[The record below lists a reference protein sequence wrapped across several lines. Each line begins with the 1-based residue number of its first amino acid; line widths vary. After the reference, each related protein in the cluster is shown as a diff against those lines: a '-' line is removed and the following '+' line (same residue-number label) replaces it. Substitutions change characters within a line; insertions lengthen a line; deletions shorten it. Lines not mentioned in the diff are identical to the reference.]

1 MPPRPE
7 KDVKTAVLDAAERLM
22 ADYGVNGVSLRRIL
36 TEAAANSAALHYHF
50 KSREGL
56 VEAILVRHGQ
66 KINLRRREVLA
77 AMEGQAQSPDVDQIV
92 DALVDPM
99 VEFLRDEGESGRWFL
114 RFLARLQTD
123 RSVVH
128 HALQEQHF
136 PDVRQRM
143 ARYMTEACPHLPMPE
158 LRQRSTMMI
167 DTTLQSLANA
177 EFMSEQ
183 WGGERH
189 EVLLMEFVG
198 TLKAFLA
205 GGLAAPA
212 RSRSMNSTI

>member
-1 MPPRPE
+1 MPPDLE
-7 KDVKTAVLDAAERLM
+7 KDVKTAVLDAAERLL

-36 TEAAANSAALHYHF
+36 VEAGANSAALHYHF

-66 KINLRRREVLA
+66 QINFRRREVLA
-77 AMEGQAQSPDVDQIV
+77 AMEGQARPPDVDQIV

-99 VEFLRDEGESGRWFL
+99 VEFLRDEGESGRRFL
-114 RFLARLQTD
+114 RFLARLQSD

-136 PDVRQRM
+136 PDVRERM
-143 ARYMTEACPHLPMPE
+143 TRYLNQACPHLPMPE
-158 LRQRSTMMI
+158 LKQRSTMMI
-167 DTTLQSLANA
+167 DAMLQSLANA
-177 EFMSEQ
+177 DFMSEQ

-189 EVLLMEFVG
+189 EALLTEFVG

-212 RSRSMNSTI
+212 RMTSTI

>member
-1 MPPRPE
+1 MPPELE
-7 KDVKTAVLDAAERLM
+7 KDVKTSVLDAAERLL

-36 TEAAANSAALHYHF
+36 VEAGANSAALHYHF

-77 AMEGQAQSPDVDQIV
+77 AMEGQAQPPDVDQIV

-99 VEFLRDEGESGRWFL
+99 VEFLHDAGESGRRFL
-114 RFLARLQTD
+114 CFLARLQSD

-136 PDVRQRM
+136 PDVRERM
-143 ARYMTEACPHLPMPE
+143 AVYLTQACPHFSMPE
-158 LRQRSTMMI
+158 LKRRSTMMI
-167 DTTLQSLANA
+167 DTMLQSLANA
-177 EFMSEQ
+177 DFMSEQ

-189 EVLLMEFVG
+189 EALLMEFVG

-205 GGLAAPA
+205 GGLAAPV
-212 RSRSMNSTI
+212 RSRNMNSTI